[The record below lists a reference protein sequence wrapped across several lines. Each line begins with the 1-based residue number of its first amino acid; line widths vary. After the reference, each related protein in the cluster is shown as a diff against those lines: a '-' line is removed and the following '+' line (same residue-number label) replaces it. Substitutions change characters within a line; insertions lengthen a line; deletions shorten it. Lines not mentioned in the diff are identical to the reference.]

1 MTAQINEKLT
11 AFCRRCLKTARTD
24 SCSCESPSIA
34 RHEELGALAI
44 AHIDCDAFYA
54 SIEKRDDPSLTDKP
68 LIVGGGVRGVV
79 STCCYIARTYGVR
92 SAMPMFKAL
101 AACPQAVVVK
111 PNMRKYAEAA
121 RQIRNLMATLTPLVE
136 PLSID
141 EAFLDLRGTERVHG
155 LEPARAL
162 ARLQNEIRREIG
174 VTVSI
179 GLSCNKFL
187 AKIASDLDKPD
198 GFSVIGRKE
207 SKAFLARQ
215 PVRLIW
221 GVGPAFGESLAK
233 DGFATIGD
241 LQKADPAALARRYG
255 ELGLRLAR
263 LANGEDARA
272 VSPSREAKTV
282 SAETTFN
289 QDIGDLARLEDM
301 LWGLCEKVARR
312 MKADGLA
319 GRTVTL
325 KLKSPDFRILTR
337 RTTLARSS
345 NLARTLFAAAQPL
358 LREAHEGRRWRLI
371 GVGYSDLAPATEVQ
385 QAELFDAPDTRLA
398 AQEAAIDR
406 IRERFGNAAIGSGR
420 SLRTSED

>member
-1 MTAQINEKLT
+1 MDKRGGKPAAAGGPKAIV
-11 AFCRRCLKTARTD
+11 
-24 SCSCESPSIA
+24 CSCEGTMPLDLPGLEIGTVSATSAGAVNAVALASGLATGGRVGAKATLRAVWEAIGRSGIPRFLRFNPLVAGFASLQA
-34 RHEELGALAI
+34 MASSGVGPLAGALSPYEFNPFDFNPLRTLLEENVDFAAI
-44 AHIDCDAFYA
+44 
-54 SIEKRDDPSLTDKP
+54 R
-68 LIVGGGVRGVV
+68 
-79 STCCYIARTYGVR
+79 
-92 SAMPMFKAL
+92 
-101 AACPQAVVVK
+101 
-111 PNMRKYAEAA
+111 
-121 RQIRNLMATLTPLVE
+121 
-136 PLSID
+136 
-141 EAFLDLRGTERVHG
+141 
-155 LEPARAL
+155 
-162 ARLQNEIRREIG
+162 
-174 VTVSI
+174 
-179 GLSCNKFL
+179 
-187 AKIASDLDKPD
+187 
-198 GFSVIGRKE
+198 
-207 SKAFLARQ
+207 ARQ

-420 SLRTSED
+420 SLRKGED